1 MREDGALA
9 GSALGMIGAVDN
21 CVRLL
26 EVPLS
31 TALSY
36 ASYEPAN
43 FLGLGHRLGRL
54 AAGYQADMIA
64 LAPDTMQVGATWV
77 AGHRHEI
84 AHHAGP

>member
-1 MREDGALA
+1 
-9 GSALGMIGAVDN
+9 MIGAVDN

-31 TALSY
+31 AALGY

-77 AGHRHEI
+77 AGRRYET
-84 AHHAGP
+84 AHSGEP